1 MKLHPETRKNQE
13 KTNVF
18 SSKTQTLKKTN
29 SQTQKSL
36 EKINKK
42 TKPQFFEKNL
52 NFSELTPIK
61 LREFLTEF
69 KRFPDKNRA
78 LIWGILL
85 STPNNEKSFEEYQKK
100 GIHPSFLELENNFP
114 IESQFLYEK
123 LQKMLSCLSY
133 YCSIFTEI
141 DYLPA
146 LIFPFVK
153 ILKEND
159 LICFEI
165 IITFLRNFAK
175 DFFINFPNSPVKFLE
190 NCEDLLKYHDFE
202 LFQHFNEKNIDFFN
216 VIWPVFQANFT
227 GILVKDDWLV
237 FIDNLFAFAEKKSIF
252 SMFLIAYLIYF
263 RNSLL
268 NLKQTSDFSIF
279 FTQQNAINIKKILQN
294 THKLLKNTPKDLIS
308 SEMSSFSPLNPID
321 YQAFTS
327 FPQLSLDFHDKIRE
341 KIALEEKELV
351 NRKKAVSQLN
361 FLSSELIE
369 KERKYRKRQE
379 NLLKIENSRREK
391 LLQEENLRFQHKVDE
406 DRLFRNKR
414 IEQLKILENTIT
426 NSLKNQEK
434 LREEELAFL
443 QKELDSRKEV
453 EDYLLESKLE
463 EEALLGLEFTMSQ
476 KINDIVNMRNREE
489 RQRKLRQE
497 LDYKNKQENFSSK
510 LMEER
515 WKNEDL
521 EANLRRELQKQ
532 QKLVHL
538 NEMEERNDDENIRYN
553 LLLEGFEKDLKL
565 MEVDKERKLRQLAE
579 EETIKNEKLI
589 ETFTNQE
596 ELAQKEDEKHI
607 RTILNNEKQALIE
620 KSREIIKKIK
630 EGNKKHEEE
639 IEIHRKKLREI
650 ASVQKR
656 ADFEEKIFEIKKNND
671 LRLLEEERKLQKMV
685 IDLEEDEMIRG
696 ELKEAIVFKEEECRE
711 RDRFYQSLKE
721 NQEKLIGDE
730 KARFEEYQN
739 NYKMER
745 EKMRKINEET
755 SSEKLQQY
763 MEKNSEKIRG
773 GFEQNP
779 CERSNNYKGNSYKNN
794 VEGIYTQHKN
804 NVEDIYR
811 QPNKYEGNS
820 YKNNVEG
827 IYRQPKYEGNSFKK
841 DGEGRYTQ
849 EKYEG
854 NSSKKNVEGSY
865 THEKYEGNLQGYSQK
880 KYDGDPSYSYSY
892 SNTSG
897 GLSEEK
903 GKRILGNKEKREEI
917 LIQEDE
923 GDINEHNYVNTSENN
938 ENFGYDSKYKS
949 SDYDSKYKISDYDN
963 KFNEDFKQKGSNS
976 SKKHT
981 IDYENKYKGSDS
993 SKKGENKGNEFDYQY
1008 YDNKYKG
1015 DNYEKKHNEFE
1026 NKYKENNEQNN
1037 LKNLDFEEKFKMKNE
1052 IKEENSG
1059 KTEEL
1064 CYSPDFEEKKEVL
1077 EENRYEMEDLN
1088 EENEE
1093 DSQDEKKR
1101 RNADLDINKPKYR
1114 EHSNTPDR
1122 FEVLDE
1128 EENLFQ

>member
-1 MKLHPETRKNQE
+1 VKTNPETCKNKE
-13 KTNVF
+13 KPSIS
-18 SSKTQTLKKTN
+18 SSKNQTLKKNKLKTIK
-29 SQTQKSL
+29 SQ
-36 EKINKK
+36 EKIK
-42 TKPQFFEKNL
+42 TKTQFFDKNL
-52 NFSELTPIK
+52 NFSELTPLK
-61 LREFLTEF
+61 LREFLKEF

-78 LIWGILL
+78 FIWEILL
-85 STPNNEKSFEEYQKK
+85 SIPNNEKSFKEYEKK
-100 GIHPSFLELENNFP
+100 GIHPSFLQLENNFP

-123 LQKMLSCLSY
+123 LQKMLSYLSY
-133 YCSIFTEI
+133 YCSIFTKI

-153 ILKEND
+153 ILKENEI
-159 LICFEI
+159 ICFEI

-175 DFFINFPNSPVKFLE
+175 DFFVNFPNSPINFLE

-202 LFQHFNEKNIDFFN
+202 LFQHFNDKNIDFLN
-216 VIWPVFQANFT
+216 VSWPVFQANFS
-227 GILVKDDWLV
+227 GILAKDDWLV
-237 FIDNLFAFAEKKSIF
+237 FIDNLFAFSDKKGIY
-252 SMFLIAYLIYF
+252 SMFFIAYLIYF

-268 NLKQTSDFSIF
+268 NLRKTSDFSLF
-279 FTQQNAINIKKILQN
+279 FTQQNAINIEKIIEN
-294 THKLLKNTPKDLIS
+294 THKLLNNTPKDLIS
-308 SEMSSFSPLNPID
+308 LENEPFSPLNSKE
-321 YQAFTS
+321 YQNFTS
-327 FPQLSLDFHDKIRE
+327 FPQLSLDFHEKIRE
-341 KIALEEKELV
+341 KIALEEKELLQ
-351 NRKKAVSQLN
+351 RKKSVLQLN
-361 FLSSELIE
+361 FLSEELIE
-369 KERKYRKRQE
+369 KEKKYRKRQE
-379 NLLKIENSRREK
+379 NLLKVENERRQK
-391 LLQEENLRFQHKVDE
+391 LLQEENARFQQKIEE

-414 IEQLKILENTIT
+414 IEQLKLLENTIT

-434 LREEELAFL
+434 LREEELSFL

-497 LDYKNKQENFSSK
+497 LDYKNKQENFSLK

-532 QKLVHL
+532 QKLSHL

-565 MEVDKERKLRQLAE
+565 MELDKERKLRQLAE

-589 ETFTNQE
+589 ETFTKQE

-607 RTILNNEKQALIE
+607 KTILNNEKQALIE

-630 EGNKKHEEE
+630 EGNKRHEEE
-639 IEIHRKKLREI
+639 IELHREKLRNI

-685 IDLEEDEMIRG
+685 IDLEEDEKIRA

-721 NQEKLIGDE
+721 NQEQLINEE
-730 KARFEEYQN
+730 KARFKEYQD

-755 SSEKLQQY
+755 SHEKLQQY
-763 MEKNSEKIRG
+763 HEKNIGSFSQNHYKNNFEGNSINPHQSHQSPSIPINPYQSPSIPINSYQSPYAQNKYEGNNSE
-773 GFEQNP
+773 
-779 CERSNNYKGNSYKNN
+779 SNSQKNNVEGSYTQDSYKNN
-794 VEGIYTQHKN
+794 VEG
-804 NVEDIYR
+804 
-811 QPNKYEGNS
+811 S
-820 YKNNVEG
+820 YK
-827 IYRQPKYEGNSFKK
+827 
-841 DGEGRYTQ
+841 Q

-854 NSSKKNVEGSY
+854 NYRNSSKNDVEGNS
-865 THEKYEGNLQGYSQK
+865 HKNHIEGSYSQK

-892 SNTSG
+892 SNTSNG
-897 GLSEEK
+897 FSEEK
-903 GKRILGNKEKREEI
+903 GKRNLGKKEKREEI

-923 GDINEHNYVNTSENN
+923 GENENNQLNSSENN
-938 ENFGYDSKYKS
+938 DNFDYDSKYKS
-949 SDYDSKYKISDYDN
+949 SGSDSKYKISNYEN
-963 KFNEDFKQKGSNS
+963 KFNKEEIKPQRSNS
-976 SKKHT
+976 LKNNT
-981 IDYENKYKGSDS
+981 GNYYENKASDS
-993 SKKGENKGNEFDYQY
+993 SKENQGKSKENEFDYQY
-1008 YDNKYKG
+1008 YENKYKG
-1015 DNYEKKHNEFE
+1015 DNYEKKHKEFE
-1026 NKYKENNEQNN
+1026 EKYKENYQNYHEN
-1037 LKNLDFEEKFKMKNE
+1037 EEK
-1052 IKEENSG
+1052 ISKE
-1059 KTEEL
+1059 KTDEEL
-1064 CYSPDFEEKKEVL
+1064 SYSPDFEEKKKEVFD
-1077 EENRYEMEDLN
+1077 ENRYEMEDLN
-1088 EENEE
+1088 EESEE
-1093 DSQDEKKR
+1093 DSQEEKQR
-1101 RNADLDINKPKYR
+1101 RIANLDINEPKYR